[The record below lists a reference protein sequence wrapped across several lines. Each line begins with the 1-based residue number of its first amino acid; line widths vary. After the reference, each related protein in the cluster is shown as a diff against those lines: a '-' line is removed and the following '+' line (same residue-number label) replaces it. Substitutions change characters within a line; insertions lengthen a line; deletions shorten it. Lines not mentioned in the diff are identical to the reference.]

1 MWCMEKE
8 ITLELV
14 RVTEAAALMASRY
27 LGRGD
32 KEIVDKAASDAMRG
46 MLDYIEMKGTVVL
59 GEGEKDKAP
68 MLYIGERVGRW
79 ADDDPELDI
88 AVDPIDGTR
97 LVAFGLPNAISVI
110 AATEKGGIEFL
121 PTYYSYKLAVGPELA
136 GKLDINATIRE
147 NLRVAAAIL
156 GMEISEL
163 TCVVLNRDRHR
174 EIIEEIRR
182 VGARIKLISDGDIAA
197 AIATALPESN
207 VNIYIGIG
215 GSPEALLAA
224 AALKSLGGEIQV
236 KLWPMDE
243 NERSKVIEAGYDLEK
258 VYRTDDLIKS
268 DNVIFAATG
277 VTDGDMLRGVR
288 FQKNVAITE
297 SIVMRSRTRTIR
309 RIVAYHNMAYKT
321 IPLKSAGE
329 IKYINGL
336 RKI

>member
-1 MWCMEKE
+1 MVEKE

-32 KEIVDKAASDAMRG
+32 KDVVDKAASDAMRG
-46 MLDYIEMKGTVVL
+46 MLDYIEMRGTIVL

-68 MLYIGERVGRW
+68 MLFMGEQVGRW
-79 ADDDPELDI
+79 EADDPELDI
-88 AVDPIDGTR
+88 AVDPVDGTR
-97 LVAFGLPNAISVI
+97 LVAYGLPNAISVI

-136 GKLDINATIRE
+136 GKLDINASIRE

-156 GMEISEL
+156 GMDISEI

-174 EIIEEIRR
+174 EIIEEIRK

-197 AIATALPESN
+197 AIATSLPESN
-207 VNIYIGIG
+207 VNIYIGVG

-243 NERSKVIEAGYDLEK
+243 DERNRVVEAGYDLDK

-268 DNVIFAATG
+268 NNVIFSATG
-277 VTDGDMLRGVR
+277 ITDGDMLRGVR
-288 FQKNVAITE
+288 FVKNTAITE
-297 SIVMRSRTRTIR
+297 SIVMRSRTKTVR
-309 RIVAYHNMAYKT
+309 RIVAYHNMAHKT
-321 IPLKSAGE
+321 IPLKSTGE
-329 IKYINGL
+329 VKYLNSI
-336 RKI
+336 RRA

>member
-1 MWCMEKE
+1 MEKE

-32 KEIVDKAASDAMRG
+32 KEMVDKMASDAMRG

-68 MLYIGERVGRW
+68 MLYIGEQVGRW
-79 ADDDPELDI
+79 AEDDPELDI
-88 AVDPIDGTR
+88 AVDPVDGTR

-110 AATEKGGIEFL
+110 AATERGGIEYL

-136 GKLDINATIRE
+136 GKLDINASIRE

-156 GMEISEL
+156 GMDISEL

-174 EIIEEIRR
+174 EIIDEIRR

-236 KLWPMDE
+236 KLWPIDE
-243 NERSKVIEAGYDLEK
+243 EERTRLVEQGYDLEK
-258 VYRTDDLIKS
+258 VYKTDDLI
-268 DNVIFAATG
+268 IFAATG

-288 FQKNVAITE
+288 FYKNTAITE

-309 RIVAYHNMAYKT
+309 RIIAQHNLNYKT
-321 IPLKSAGE
+321 IPLKSSGE
-329 IKYINGL
+329 VRYINGVK
-336 RKI
+336 R

>member
-1 MWCMEKE
+1 MDKE

-32 KEIVDKAASDAMRG
+32 KDAVDKAASDAMRG
-46 MLDYIEMKGTVVL
+46 MLDYIEMRGTVVL

-68 MLYIGERVGRW
+68 MLYIGEQVGRW
-79 ADDDPELDI
+79 EEDDPELDI
-88 AVDPIDGTR
+88 AVDPVDGTR
-97 LVAFGLPNAISVI
+97 LVAYGLSNAISVI
-110 AATEKGGIEFL
+110 AATEKGGIEYL

-136 GKLDINATIRE
+136 GKLDINATVRE

-156 GMEISEL
+156 GMDISEL
-163 TCVVLNRDRHR
+163 TVVVLNRDRHR

-182 VGARIKLISDGDIAA
+182 TGARIKLINDGDIAA

-224 AALKSLGGEIQV
+224 AALKTLGGEIQV
-236 KLWPMDE
+236 KLWPLDE
-243 NERSKVIEAGYDLEK
+243 NEKIMLTEKGFEVEK
-258 VYRTDDLIKS
+258 VYKTDDLIKS

-277 VTDGDMLRGVR
+277 VTDGDMMRGVR
-288 FQKNVAITE
+288 FYKNIAETE
-297 SIVMRSRTRTIR
+297 SLVMRSRTRTIR
-309 RIVAYHNMAYKT
+309 KIISRHNLVYKT
-321 IPLKSAGE
+321 IPLKSVGE
-329 IKYINGL
+329 TKFSESL
-336 RKI
+336 KK